1 MLKIIDRFLDKD
13 NTKSHVWDNC
23 PRIHVLN
30 ILIFMNIRTWRTIR
44 WTFWW
49 TFWSYKCSDEHSD

>member
-1 MLKIIDRFLDKD
+1 MLKIIDKFLDKD

-23 PRIHVLN
+23 PRIQVLN
-30 ILIFMNIRTWRTIR
+30 ILICMNILTWRTIR

-49 TFWSYKCSDEHSD
+49 TFWFRL